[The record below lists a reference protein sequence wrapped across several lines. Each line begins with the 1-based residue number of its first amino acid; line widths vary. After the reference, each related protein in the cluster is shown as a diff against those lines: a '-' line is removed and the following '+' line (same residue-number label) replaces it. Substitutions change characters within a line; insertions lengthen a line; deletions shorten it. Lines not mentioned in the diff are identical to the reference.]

1 MDWFVLFKLFN
12 RKKREHALIYSCLQN
27 ISAFRHD
34 ENSEKQTLNSG
45 VGLRLRVPVLP
56 KSVDAYNK
64 QSNLNKSND
73 HVKSLIVKTWTVETF
88 SGLHFCLT
96 LFATTHFL
104 TFKINCLKTNCSK
117 VYCTFTLMTYIYAS
131 WEWQIEKPW
140 SPIRMEISVDKH
152 DRLLINSL
160 WSSVWISLRFVWLRS
175 KLSSS

>member
-1 MDWFVLFKLFN
+1 MTLHAPFPIHSALSRPFHMDWFVLFKLFN

-117 VYCTFTLMTYIYAS
+117 VYCTFTLMTYIYMRHES
-131 WEWQIEKPW
+131 
-140 SPIRMEISVDKH
+140 D
-152 DRLLINSL
+152 
-160 WSSVWISLRFVWLRS
+160 RS
-175 KLSSS
+175 KNRDHRSEWKYRSINMIVF